1 MFHSSMAEDLAD
13 GMKMWSL
20 SALPWRTVAVFERP
34 VDKAPV
40 ESTGDWSFMDVNG
53 SLVGC

>member
-1 MFHSSMAEDLAD
+1 MVVVCTALEDR
-13 GMKMWSL
+13 GGF
-20 SALPWRTVAVFERP
+20 RTS